1 MAVDLYQPFTN
12 PITKETFRCLSS
24 SAEVYET
31 EWIVG
36 PGGYVP
42 FEHVHLSQDE
52 IFHVRK
58 GEIRLVISG
67 REQIA
72 TAGQTVMVPHGQ
84 RQTGANSGPGV
95 LDCVLEYRPGLDS
108 YKVFQ
113 CFAGLTLDGD
123 IDRRGLV
130 NAPKMMYFLRK
141 MNAKAVARPS
151 YVPGPLFRL
160 FMEIFFVIGS
170 IAGWEKLYR
179 KYTG

>member
-1 MAVDLYQPFTN
+1 MAIDLQQPFTN

-24 SAEVYET
+24 GEEVYET

-52 IFHVRK
+52 IFHIRK
-58 GEIRLVISG
+58 GEIRLVIDG
-67 REQIA
+67 REQFA
-72 TAGQTVMVPHGQ
+72 KAGQTVTVPHGL
-84 RQTGANSGPGV
+84 RQTAFNGGSEILN
-95 LDCVLEYRPGLDS
+95 CVLEYRPGLDS

-113 CFAGLTLDGD
+113 CFAGLTLDRD
-123 IDRRGLV
+123 MNRRGLV

-141 MNAKAVARPS
+141 MRARAVARPS

-160 FMEIFFVIGS
+160 LMEIFFVIGS
-170 IAGWEKLYR
+170 IAGWEKQYR
-179 KYTG
+179 KYTQ